1 MDSDCSGARGDQ
13 DVQDCTLPSL
23 DQLPG
28 SKPLPPQ
35 FAAFPPGGSLTQ
47 AAPPSYEDVVKGLV
61 QAQTVGGYE
70 PTAQT
75 SERLQPP
82 SVTLVQPR
90 PAWDE
95 SRAVGWQP
103 VVSEPIARPGAVRV
117 GRPAEPRSG
126 QYDQTQPAVNV
137 NSSIEFAFIVFI
149 GSLMCLSPI
158 SALLCGVPSVIFA
171 VRSRRKEREGDSSG
185 ATQNSH
191 RALCCAVANLLFS
204 FLFCPGI
211 LLFVGAFYFVLW

>member
-1 MDSDCSGARGDQ
+1 MYVISI
-13 DVQDCTLPSL
+13 T
-23 DQLPG
+23 G

-47 AAPPSYEDVVKGLV
+47 AAPPSYEDVVKGLA

-103 VVSEPIARPGAVRV
+103 VVSEPIARPGAVRA

-126 QYDQTQPAVNV
+126 QYDQTQSAVNV
-137 NSSIEFAFIVFI
+137 KGSVEFAIVVFI

-158 SALLCGVPSVIFA
+158 SALLCGVPSVVFA
-171 VRSRRKEREGDSSG
+171 VMVRK
-185 ATQNSH
+185 
-191 RALCCAVANLLFS
+191 
-204 FLFCPGI
+204 
-211 LLFVGAFYFVLW
+211 

>member
-1 MDSDCSGARGDQ
+1 MYVIS
-13 DVQDCTLPSL
+13 VT
-23 DQLPG
+23 G

-47 AAPPSYEDVVKGLV
+47 AAPPSYEDVVKGLA
-61 QAQTVGGYE
+61 QAQTVGRYE

-82 SVTLVQPR
+82 SVILAQPR

-103 VVSEPIARPGAVRV
+103 VVSEPIARPGAVCA

-137 NSSIEFAFIVFI
+137 KGSVEFAIVVFI

-158 SALLCGVPSVIFA
+158 SALLCGVPSVVFA
-171 VRSRRKEREGDSSG
+171 VMVSDSSTHTPQCHASIPHINE
-185 ATQNSH
+185 ATH
-191 RALCCAVANLLFS
+191 TMTTCIYLHTALNVMRV
-204 FLFCPGI
+204 I
-211 LLFVGAFYFVLW
+211 LKTLRIIG